1 MLNSFLFSVIIGTT
15 LGFLA
20 GLGVG
25 GGSLLMLWLT
35 VIIGI
40 EYPQARIINLLF
52 FIPCALISSLFRW
65 KQGVFQFS
73 TLLPAI
79 LAGSLFAIVAAYL
92 SSQINLIILKK
103 LFGGLLI
110 LTGIREMLYRPRKAR

>member
-65 KQGVFQFS
+65 KQGVFQFCA
-73 TLLPAI
+73 LLPAI

-110 LTGIREMLYRPRKAR
+110 LTGIREMLYRQRKAR